1 MVDER
6 QGLRHEHAS
15 GRVADHGD
23 RDRVAEAEAV
33 PDAVAAFERRVLRRD
48 VRLAT
53 AVLLQGSELEPGG
66 QAVEVSYSNDKSVNS
81 MRTAVY
87 QYNQENNVKIRS
99 GKDAA
104 NKKIYF
110 YREK

>member
-1 MVDER
+1 MDIKFVKR
-6 QGLRHEHAS
+6 SQIKSSKRRAS
-15 GRVADHGD
+15 KFK
-23 RDRVAEAEAV
+23 
-33 PDAVAAFERRVLRRD
+33 PLMDALD
-48 VRLAT
+48 K
-53 AVLLQGSELEPGG
+53 LEPGG

-87 QYNQENNVKIRS
+87 QYNQENKVKIKS
-99 GKDAA
+99 GKDAS

>member
-1 MVDER
+1 MNIKFVKR
-6 QGLRHEHAS
+6 SQIKSSKRRAS
-15 GRVADHGD
+15 KFK
-23 RDRVAEAEAV
+23 
-33 PDAVAAFERRVLRRD
+33 PLMDALD
-48 VRLAT
+48 K
-53 AVLLQGSELEPGG
+53 LEPGG
-66 QAVEVSYSNDKSVNS
+66 QAIEVSYTNDKMVNS

-99 GKDAA
+99 GKDTV